1 MPISIVSP
9 TLFNAQALPADPD
22 DTHLQP
28 GIHLRV
34 SSHPLLG
41 LPVAPFVVWRAL
53 AKGPDRTKP
62 RSDAVFVDSRGALLE
77 APFNLAPDNPVTAY
91 LALKP
96 GETCIWASVRAD
108 PGTGGDGRPPPGS
121 VFPPGRPPLPGTV
134 LPPDA
139 VRPPPGTIPPLPG
152 STRPPPGSIA
162 DRIRDT
168 IASGGLDPGRRVGD
182 LVGRPAA
189 GSGIVATAFVG
200 TARGPAPLA
209 SRSAPPFAFA
219 GPGIVQIRLEGRGAV
234 AGVLWVEQSAQ
245 QQFDWQPWTILNLP
259 HKGGPRYLAIDGA
272 LALATARLLAQAPK
286 RRPLQ
291 ETLGATP
298 PSAAP
303 LEGPA
308 YEAMRVASLTGPIG
322 PDLDRLVTDLSA
334 PPLELVAGDP
344 IFDERGREIG
354 AIEQRCIDRV
364 FQSRLDPGTAALLGY
379 KGLDREYA
387 EPESLMVFYWV
398 AGFFRRFPA
407 PRTVPPGDPA
417 IEQQL
422 AALSGDNR
430 IGGRDALV
438 RAFRK
443 ALNGLDVPIDDS
455 VRLEDHEDYIGLGA
469 LAVADRGAAP
479 DPMQPPAIDGSLH
492 VGWMPETPPRA
503 RREVQVFVTG
513 VAVGGLLAAEKQ
525 TPSNGTL
532 REPMN
537 KANEEGFH
545 LPLVLGR
552 NADDETQ
559 EPGDAPGS
567 GFIPDR
573 QAADTPVRYY
583 LAQQDAFGRWSGWAS
598 TVNPPG
604 ARPAPPPPVIRAV
617 YTQPAD
623 PAAGGGT
630 VRVMV
635 DVPPLESLAPGAFP
649 IERLELTASNAD
661 GSGPVLHAHPVG
673 DPLAPA
679 ERLDFSFAGP
689 LLAPTEVRK
698 LRLVAI
704 WRDTA
709 GTPSAQSEPQL
720 LTMHDPR
727 PPAQLPVPDV
737 LQYAGRPDVTG
748 LSTVEHSWSAAP
760 GQARF
765 AVHYTDE
772 NRLIAHLRGQPD
784 GSAGATLAE
793 SLEAAAGDPA
803 ARATLLR
810 ANTGLFPAHLF
821 ERLDGVVQ
829 DLGGGRFSFRHPVSG
844 SLRVLSLY
852 RISAES
858 ASSAR
863 VDLAT
868 LPLLVF
874 AVPNADPPARPVL
887 EVLPADLADNTGAY
901 AAILR
906 ITLTAGVTQAATWR
920 LRRSSL
926 GATDSL
932 RMPVVGTG
940 PMGPVEAD
948 GRQRAEVPD
957 AGPVQISA
965 TARLQ
970 PWVRYHWV
978 AEAQGDFAPGSVAAG
993 RPVPGAW
1000 SAPSEPVSLMLVPPA
1015 PPGPPLAPAASG
1027 AAAGAGSY
1035 GDVEIAF
1042 DHAERLAGGAM
1053 GAYRVRVER
1062 RAPGGAM
1069 ESVGTVDVGPA
1080 PYRVSG
1086 MRADDPADLVA
1097 AGTVYRLSIVD
1108 PLGREGP
1115 AAETTLE

>member
-9 TLFNAQALPADPD
+9 TLFNAQALPADPND
-22 DTHLQP
+22 PHLQP

-77 APFNLAPDNPVTAY
+77 PPFNLAPDNPVIAY
-91 LALKP
+91 LALQP
-96 GETCIWASVRAD
+96 GEVCLWAQVRAD
-108 PGTGGDGRPPPGS
+108 PVGGGDGRTPPGPVVPP
-121 VFPPGRPPLPGTV
+121 VFPP
-134 LPPDA
+134 
-139 VRPPPGTIPPLPG
+139 VRPRPGM
-152 STRPPPGSIA
+152 TRPLPGSIA
-162 DRIRDT
+162 DRIRET
-168 IASGGLDPGRRVGD
+168 VAAGGLDPTRRAGG
-182 LVGRPAA
+182 LVGRPAD
-189 GSGIVATAFVG
+189 GSGIVATAFIG
-200 TARGPAPLA
+200 TSRGPAPLA
-209 SRSAPPFAFA
+209 TRSAAPYAFA
-219 GPGIVQIRLEGRGAV
+219 GPGIVQVLIEGRGAV
-234 AGVLWVEQSAQ
+234 SGVLWVEQSSEQ
-245 QQFDWQPWTILNLP
+245 HFDWQPWTILNLP
-259 HKGGPRYLAIDGA
+259 HKGGPRYLAIDDA
-272 LALATARLLAQAPK
+272 LALASARLLAQAPR

-291 ETLGATP
+291 ETLGAVP

-303 LEGPA
+303 LEDPLF
-308 YEAMRVASLTGPIG
+308 EAKRVASLTAAIG
-322 PDLDRLVTDLSA
+322 PDLDRLVNDLGA
-334 PPLELVAGDP
+334 PPLELLARDA

-364 FQSRLDPGTAALLGY
+364 FQARLDPGSAALLGY
-379 KGLDREYA
+379 KGVDRDHQEV
-387 EPESLMVFYWV
+387 ESLMVFYWV

-407 PRTVPPGDPA
+407 PKASPPGDPA
-417 IEQQL
+417 IEAQL
-422 AALSGDNR
+422 AALAGDQR
-430 IGGRDALV
+430 IGGRDALR
-438 RAFRK
+438 RAFAK
-443 ALNGLDVPIDDS
+443 ALNGLDVKVDDT
-455 VRLEDHEDYIGLGA
+455 VELEDHEDYIGLGT
-469 LAVADRGAAP
+469 LAVADRSAVP
-479 DPMQPPAIDGSLH
+479 DAMPPPAIDGSLH
-492 VGWMPETPPRA
+492 AGWLPELPPKA
-503 RREVQVFVTG
+503 RREVQVFVSG

-532 REPMN
+532 REPLN
-537 KANEEGFH
+537 KANADGFH

-552 NADDETQ
+552 NAGDETQ
-559 EPGDAPGS
+559 PPGEAPGS

-573 QAADTPVRYY
+573 QAAETPVRYY

-598 TVNPPG
+598 TTNAPGPRPRPP
-604 ARPAPPPPVIRAV
+604 RPVIRAL

-623 PAAGGGT
+623 PAASGGT

-635 DVPPLESLAPGAFP
+635 DVPALASLAPGAFP
-649 IERLELTASNAD
+649 LERLELTASARD
-661 GSGPVLHAHPVG
+661 GSGPVLHARSVG

-679 ERLDFSFAGP
+679 AALDFGFAGP
-689 LLAPTEVRK
+689 LLAPTETRQMK
-698 LRLVAI
+698 LVAI

-709 GTPSAQSEPQL
+709 GNASAESEPQL

-727 PPAQLPVPDV
+727 PPAQLAVPDV

-748 LSTVEHSWSAAP
+748 LSTVEHGWSAAP

-772 NRLIAHLRGQPD
+772 NRLIAHLRAQPA
-784 GSAGATLAE
+784 GSAAATLAAN
-793 SLEAAAGDPA
+793 LEAAASDAA

-810 ANTGLFPAHLF
+810 AHPALFPAHLF
-821 ERLDGVVQ
+821 ERLEGAVQ
-829 DLGGGRFSFRHPVSG
+829 DLGGSRFGFRHALSG

-858 ASSAR
+858 AASAR

-874 AVPNADPPARPVL
+874 AVPNADPPVRPVL
-887 EVLPADLADNTGAY
+887 EVLPADLADNTGTY
-901 AAILR
+901 AALVR
-906 ITLTAGVTQAATWR
+906 ITLTVGATQAATWR

-926 GATDSL
+926 GATDPL
-932 RMPVVGTG
+932 RMPVVATG

-948 GRQRAEVPD
+948 GRQRAEVLD

-1015 PPGPPLAPAASG
+1015 PPGPPLSLVASG
-1027 AAAGAGSY
+1027 TAAGAGSY
-1035 GDVEIAF
+1035 GAVTIAF
-1042 DHAERLAGGAM
+1042 DHAEPLAGGAM

-1062 RAPGGAM
+1062 RAPGGPM
-1069 ESVGTVDVGPA
+1069 VPVGTLEVGRPPFRA
-1080 PYRVSG
+1080 SG
-1086 MRADDPADLVA
+1086 MRADDAADLVA
-1097 AGTVYRLSIVD
+1097 AGTVFRLTLID